1 MKCKKYFSVQ
11 FLAQNHD
18 RSFLASFWRVLRN
31 DICVIDYQWTG
42 PANIATDLV
51 YMIATGM
58 KPPIDVKS
66 QILTP
71 YYNYLKDAYHD
82 NGKKSNECNNL
93 NMFNLTEEQLEID
106 FSLSLLDFMRWCVPG
121 RKLGNETP
129 LTYARRKD
137 NIDINLGR
145 WRRDVH
151 LIAWL
156 FEQTTERLEKLGYK

>member
-1 MKCKKYFSVQ
+1 M
-11 FLAQNHD
+11 
-18 RSFLASFWRVLRN
+18 
-31 DICVIDYQWTG
+31 G
-42 PANIATDLV
+42 
-51 YMIATGM
+51 
-58 KPPIDVKS
+58 
-66 QILTP
+66 
-71 YYNYLKDAYHD
+71 
-82 NGKKSNECNNL
+82 
-93 NMFNLTEEQLEID
+93 
-106 FSLSLLDFMRWCVPG
+106 WCVPG